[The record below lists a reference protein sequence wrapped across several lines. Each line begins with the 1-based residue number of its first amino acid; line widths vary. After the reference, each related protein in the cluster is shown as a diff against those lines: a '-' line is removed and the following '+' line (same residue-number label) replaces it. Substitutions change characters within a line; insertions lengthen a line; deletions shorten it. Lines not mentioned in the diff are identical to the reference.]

1 MKPITPISLKI
12 RPEIR
17 QRLKSAAYQIEWS
30 EHQFAKNV
38 LEAALDL
45 VDRKDSAALD
55 RIVHLSRA
63 ASKFDSSTA

>member
-17 QRLKSAAYQIEWS
+17 QRMKAAAYQMEWS

-45 VDRKDSAALD
+45 VDRKDSTALD
-55 RIVHLSRA
+55 RLVHLSRA
-63 ASKFDSSTA
+63 AHDFAPSAT